1 MRDEEIAALLEKT
14 SRTFALTIPL
24 LEEPLRRRV
33 GLAYLLFRIADTLED
48 ADLWDRDQ
56 RLSALRSF
64 GQWLGG
70 GRGEWRHASPP
81 TKDAACLELLDRADA
96 VLAEVPDTERGHV
109 KRTAHGMAEFVAR
122 QDEGGS
128 IQLADLAD
136 LRAYCYV
143 VAGIVGELLTE
154 LFGAAP
160 VLWEEA
166 KLFGEGLQLVNIL
179 KDAPSDA
186 KQGRVYLPASVP
198 RADVVRLAREDLVVA
213 ERYAKELRE
222 RGAKA
227 GTIAFC
233 TLPRMLAV
241 ATLDRL
247 DEGKPKLTRE
257 EVAVIFASCVTA
269 ASVSPR

>member
-1 MRDEEIAALLEKT
+1 MRDEEIATLLERT
-14 SRTFALTIPL
+14 SRTFALAIPL

-48 ADLWDRDQ
+48 AELWDRDQ
-56 RLSALRSF
+56 RLVALRSF
-64 GQWLGG
+64 EQWLGG
-70 GRGEWRHASPP
+70 GRGEWKHASPP

-96 VLAEVPDTERGHV
+96 VLAEVADTERGHV

-122 QDEGGS
+122 QDEQGA
-128 IQLADLAD
+128 IQLADDA
-136 LRAYCYV
+136 
-143 VAGIVGELLTE
+143 GELLTE

-160 VLWEEA
+160 LLWEEG

-179 KDAPSDA
+179 KDAPTDA
-186 KQGRVYLPASVP
+186 KQGRVYLPPAVP
-198 RADVVRLAREDLVVA
+198 RGEVVRLAREDLVVA
-213 ERYAKELRE
+213 EQYVTELRD
-222 RGAKA
+222 RGAHA

-233 TLPRMLAV
+233 TLPRRLAV

-257 EVAVIFASCVTA
+257 EALAIFADVSSA
-269 ASVSPR
+269 ASFSR

>member
-1 MRDEEIAALLEKT
+1 MRDEEIATLLERT
-14 SRTFALTIPL
+14 SRTFALAIPL

-56 RLSALRSF
+56 RLQALRSF
-64 GQWLGG
+64 EQWLGG
-70 GRGEWRHASPP
+70 GRGEWKHAPPP

-109 KRTAHGMAEFVAR
+109 KRTAHGMASFVAR
-122 QDEGGS
+122 QDERGA

-160 VLWEEA
+160 LLWEEG

-179 KDAPSDA
+179 KDAPDDA
-186 KQGRVYLPASVP
+186 KQGRVYLPPSLTRSEVIAV
-198 RADVVRLAREDLVVA
+198 AREDLRVA
-213 ERYAKELRE
+213 ERYVEGLRE
-222 RGAKA
+222 RGATA
-227 GTIAFC
+227 GTVAFC
-233 TLPRMLAV
+233 TLPRRLAV
-241 ATLDRL
+241 ATLDAL
-247 DEGKPKLTRE
+247 EAGKPKLTRE
-257 EVAVIFASCVTA
+257 EVAAIFS
-269 ASVSPR
+269 SLSS

>member
-1 MRDEEIAALLEKT
+1 MPMRDEEIATLLEKT
-14 SRTFALTIPL
+14 SRTFALAIPL

-56 RLSALRSF
+56 RLVALRSF
-64 GQWLGG
+64 EQWLGG
-70 GRGEWRHASPP
+70 GRGEWKHAPPP

-109 KRTAHGMAEFVAR
+109 KRTAHGMASYVAR
-122 QDEGGS
+122 QDERGE
-128 IQLADLAD
+128 ILLVDLAD

-160 VLWEEA
+160 LLWEEG

-186 KQGRVYLPASVP
+186 KQGRVYLPPSTP
-198 RADVVRLAREDLVVA
+198 RAEVTRLAREDLRVA
-213 ERYAKELRE
+213 ERYVEELRA
-222 RGAKA
+222 RGAGP

-233 TLPRMLAV
+233 TLPRKLAV
-241 ATLDRL
+241 ATLDAL
-247 DEGKPKLTRE
+247 DAGRPKLTRE
-257 EVAVIFASCVTA
+257 EAMAIVAGVT
-269 ASVSPR
+269 SRSG